1 MLPVKNGIRSVLRS
15 PGKTVLF
22 FLLLLSLT
30 AGLALGLCV
39 YSAVSDYLEDCD
51 TYYQTIAELEYIGH
65 SYPDS
70 KVCDEAL
77 TQVLQSG
84 ELDAG
89 RWQSYQKLRA
99 ENAYAES
106 SEHYLAAKEQKFK
119 EISKINKHRS
129 RKF

>member
-1 MLPVKNGIRSVLRS
+1 MLSVKNGIRSILRS

-22 FLLLLSLT
+22 FFLLLSLT
-30 AGLALGLCV
+30 AVLALGLCV

-77 TQVLQSG
+77 IQALQSG
-84 ELDAG
+84 EPDIDALASLPG
-89 RWQSYQKLRA
+89 V
-99 ENAYAES
+99 EN
-106 SEHYLAAKEQKFK
+106 
-119 EISKINKHRS
+119 
-129 RKF
+129 